1 MEECALCKCY
11 VPNAISEFSWET
23 FTIGKIISGPSNRKL
38 KEASL
43 ELDKEQHQHDVIKS
57 NCVLLNYLRMSYRHP
72 SVDLQRCTCSLSLT
86 ADLTQKEQ

>member
-1 MEECALCKCY
+1 MRASKDKKKMTEERDNRHNWAQKTGGDQNNTKLWAYTQNMEECALCKCY

-43 ELDKEQHQHDVIKS
+43 ELDK
-57 NCVLLNYLRMSYRHP
+57 
-72 SVDLQRCTCSLSLT
+72 
-86 ADLTQKEQ
+86 